1 MKPINIMR
9 FCQTLFFT
17 ICDFHASTDVR
28 MELLFQI
35 VKIFIRIYHHM
46 AHSNSM
52 EYLLT
57 FLLAVSRFK
66 PIITK
71 KNPNECCIKKTFEKR
86 FA

>member
-1 MKPINIMR
+1 MEIKQNETNKYYEVLSNP
-9 FCQTLFFT
+9 FFT

-52 EYLLT
+52 EYLFT
-57 FLLAVSRFK
+57 FFRWQSLVSSQS
-66 PIITK
+66 
-71 KNPNECCIKKTFEKR
+71 
-86 FA
+86 